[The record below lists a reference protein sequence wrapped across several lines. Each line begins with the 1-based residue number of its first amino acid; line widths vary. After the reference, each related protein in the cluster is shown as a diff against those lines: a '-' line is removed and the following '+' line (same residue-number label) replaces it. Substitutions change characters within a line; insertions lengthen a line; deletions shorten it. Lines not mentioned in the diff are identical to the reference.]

1 LADLER
7 QLDQHR
13 ASKERAQEERARA
26 EELLNDRLLQIGDVA
41 SLEEEIV
48 TVQEQLQELEAQAHA
63 YDLAIDTLEEAAKSV
78 RRAVIPQMKAQLQ
91 SQLAPITNG
100 RYREVQVMDDLGL
113 QVRTQDHR
121 AFKDVDHLSMG
132 TRSLIY
138 LLQRVALARIISGST
153 ESLPL
158 LLDEALV
165 HADRRRMK
173 AALDELGRLGQE
185 HQILLFSKDET
196 LAERG
201 ERAGNW
207 TIIRLPGPSVTSP
220 HSPPDP
226 SRNGDQAESANEE
239 VSA

>member
-1 LADLER
+1 
-7 QLDQHR
+7 
-13 ASKERAQEERARA
+13 
-26 EELLNDRLLQIGDVA
+26 
-41 SLEEEIV
+41 
-48 TVQEQLQELEAQAHA
+48 
-63 YDLAIDTLEEAAKSV
+63 
-78 RRAVIPQMKAQLQ
+78 
-91 SQLAPITNG
+91 
-100 RYREVQVMDDLGL
+100 
-113 QVRTQDHR
+113 
-121 AFKDVDHLSMG
+121 
-132 TRSLIY
+132 
-138 LLQRVALARIISGST
+138 
-153 ESLPL
+153 
-158 LLDEALV
+158 
-165 HADRRRMK
+165 MK